1 MDYCAE
7 VSYIRCNNGYKLP
20 MEIAFAR
27 VDNPRKVYILHM
39 RMPHDVYFTID
50 DLVCNKNQ
58 CERRCNTAFNVYA
71 KCILKM
77 NKESWWH
84 TLQRFIHD
92 HMGWDAQ
99 LAVRSQNQKQFFKKV
114 GGFRNVCIVNL
125 PVRNPF
131 YGCIHYHNRL
141 VSFPCA
147 AKAARTLAMQLNRTP
162 RVDSKKTIQ
171 CKEDKPMDKMDD
183 KELLE
188 AIDKLLEQCDELM
201 NQYPSEAIDTLL
213 EQCDELIDQYPL
225 EPMDKPL
232 MDNLME
238 KVDKCNECL
247 GEQCLESMDKPLVEN
262 TKNEFSD
269 EIMKRGNETIKLEG
283 TMECCEEMVDNDKI
297 MLGEVKNA
305 EEKVEMV

>member
-1 MDYCAE
+1 M
-7 VSYIRCNNGYKLP
+7 
-20 MEIAFAR
+20 
-27 VDNPRKVYILHM
+27 
-39 RMPHDVYFTID
+39 
-50 DLVCNKNQ
+50 
-58 CERRCNTAFNVYA
+58 
-71 KCILKM
+71 
-77 NKESWWH
+77 
-84 TLQRFIHD
+84 
-92 HMGWDAQ
+92 
-99 LAVRSQNQKQFFKKV
+99 
-114 GGFRNVCIVNL
+114 
-125 PVRNPF
+125 
-131 YGCIHYHNRL
+131 
-141 VSFPCA
+141 
-147 AKAARTLAMQLNRTP
+147 
-162 RVDSKKTIQ
+162 IQ